1 VEGDG
6 VDFEYDDTQRSIA
19 DLAASVLA
27 RTGGPDLGSGGSGG
41 TGRSDLG
48 QGGYDEAAWKALRE
62 AGLLSL
68 PVPERLGGDGL
79 GFTEAAVVIA
89 EAGRRVA
96 PVPTLATLALGVL
109 PIVRHGTPAQQD
121 AWLEDPGRVFTAGIR
136 EPSSA
141 LPAAPATT
149 ARRDGD
155 RLLVDGV
162 KVGVTY
168 AAAAYRILVPV
179 SAGTGAAL
187 AVVDPNGPGVTL
199 TPGHSSGDAPEF
211 AVRFDSAPGEALGGS
226 QAVEDLHR
234 CALAGAC
241 AAADGTLAGM
251 LGLTSDHLAKREQF
265 GRPLATFQAVA
276 QQIAD
281 VYLAAQTLHLAT
293 WSACWRLGAGLDADS
308 DIGIASYWLAEYGPV
323 TAQTCHHLHGGLGV
337 DITYPM
343 HRYSSY
349 LKDLARFVGG
359 AGQRLDQVG
368 EAACS

>member
-1 VEGDG
+1 M
-6 VDFEYDDTQRSIA
+6 DFEYDDTQRSIA

-27 RTGGPDLGSGGSGG
+27 RTGGPGLGSGGSGG

-79 GFTEAAVVIA
+79 G
-89 EAGRRVA
+89 
-96 PVPTLATLALGVL
+96 L
-109 PIVRHGTPAQQD
+109 
-121 AWLEDPGRVFTAGIR
+121 
-136 EPSSA
+136 
-141 LPAAPATT
+141 AAPATR

-211 AVRFDSAPGEALGGS
+211 TVRFDSAPGEALGGS